1 MFRSSRVPE
10 LAQRP
15 ALQLA
20 DTVFAHTERY
30 SNLFLCMFPVVRSHS
45 EAHPD
50 ETLFSGRQC
59 EQDIAYMRVQQLAIK
74 LVFVVRF
81 HLDPAFPRHSSV
93 RLTIIL
99 FQLTRLR
106 ATFPVFRRRPF
117 FVRGVRG

>member
-81 HLDPAFPRHSSV
+81 NGFWQQS
-93 RLTIIL
+93 
-99 FQLTRLR
+99 QR
-106 ATFPVFRRRPF
+106 ACLQHGDNLCAAISPF
-117 FVRGVRG
+117 